1 MFKNI
6 ITIILFTILY
16 SSNSW
21 ANQSNYDIFSDPEQ
35 ELQEDYD
42 PFEKLN
48 RKIYSFNQTI
58 DKYSLKPI
66 AKTYNKIVPNP
77 ARNAVNNILSNLT
90 LPLTSANSL
99 LQLNFKNSFNSI
111 AKFGI
116 NSTIG
121 LLGIFDIAQK
131 FGISS
136 HREDFAQTLAAY
148 KVPTGPFLML
158 PFLGA
163 STMRGLAGTSIDTI
177 YNPIWINRSNQD
189 DLRYSITGVK
199 IINIR
204 AKLYNTIEDI
214 ENNSLDP
221 YIVIRNAYIQNRMN
235 LINND

>member
-21 ANQSNYDIFSDPEQ
+21 ANQLNYNIFSDPDQ
-35 ELQEDYD
+35 EIEEDYD

-48 RKIYSFNQTI
+48 RKIHSFNKTI
-58 DKYSLKPI
+58 DKYSLKPV
-66 AKTYNKIVPNP
+66 AKTYNKIIPQP
-77 ARNAVNNILSNLT
+77 IRTSINNILSNIT
-90 LPLTSANSL
+90 LPLTTANSL
-99 LQLNFKNSFNSI
+99 LQLDFKNTL
-111 AKFGI
+111 
-116 NSTIG
+116 NSTAVFTINTTIG
-121 LLGIFDIAQK
+121 FLGVFNVAK
-131 FGISS
+131 KLGISS
-136 HREDFAQTLAAY
+136 NREDFAQTLAKY

-163 STMRGLAGTSIDTI
+163 SSMRALAGSGIDTI
-177 YNPIWINRSNQD
+177 YNPIWINTSNQET
-189 DLRYSITGVK
+189 LRYSFTGLK

-221 YIVIRNAYIQNRMN
+221 YIVIRNSYIQNRIN